1 MTSFENITSDRQEK
15 AKEYARIRRRLLLID
30 LAWNGLYAVLWL
42 LGGFSYQFRDS
53 LTVYT
58 QSQWLLIAFF
68 AMVYGGI
75 NTILSLPLNYYSDFV
90 LPHRF
95 GMSNEPQSTWVG
107 DQIKNLLI
115 SAPLGLIV
123 IEIIYAFLR
132 VNPDTWWLWG
142 AGVMLVFTILLSI
155 LGPILIA
162 PLFNKY
168 VPLGEEHA
176 DLGQR
181 LLALAEKTHTKV
193 QGVFKFDM
201 SRRTKGANAAL
212 TGVGKSRRIIIGD
225 TLIEEFTPE
234 EIETVLAHELGHQVN
249 KDIPTGILINTLIIL
264 AGFYLADICLRWAL
278 GLFQFEN
285 IADIAALPLL
295 TLVIGL
301 FSMLTMPLLNAYSRW
316 RERKADQFSL
326 EITHKTQ
333 AFISAMSRLA
343 NQNLAEIDPEP
354 WVVFF
359 LYSHPPIRDRIA
371 MASSFSKRV

>member
-1 MTSFENITSDRQEK
+1 MTSFEDITFDRQEK

-30 LAWNGLYAVLWL
+30 LVWNGLYAVSWL
-42 LGGFSYQFRDS
+42 LGGFSYQLRDL

-58 QSQWLLIAFF
+58 QNQWLLIAFF
-68 AMVYGGI
+68 VMVYGGI

-95 GMSNEPQSTWVG
+95 GMSNETQSTWIS

-115 SAPLGLIV
+115 SAPFGLIV
-123 IEIIYAFLR
+123 IEIIYALLR
-132 VNPDTWWLWG
+132 ANPDTWWLWG
-142 AGVMLVFTILLSI
+142 AGVMLAFTILLFA
-155 LGPILIA
+155 LGPVLIA

-168 VPLGEEHA
+168 VPLGEEHT
-176 DLGQR
+176 DLKQR

-264 AGFYLADICLRWAL
+264 VGFYLADICLRWAL

-301 FSMLTMPLLNAYSRW
+301 FSMLTMPLINAYSRW

-326 EITHKTQ
+326 ETTHKTE

-371 MASSFSKRV
+371 MASSFSKKV

>member
-95 GMSNEPQSTWVG
+95 GMSNETQSTWVG

-264 AGFYLADICLRWAL
+264 AGHYLADICLRWAL